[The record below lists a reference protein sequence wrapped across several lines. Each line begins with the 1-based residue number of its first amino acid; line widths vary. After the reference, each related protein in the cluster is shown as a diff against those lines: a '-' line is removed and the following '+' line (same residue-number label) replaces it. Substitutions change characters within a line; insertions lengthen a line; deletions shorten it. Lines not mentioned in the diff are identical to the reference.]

1 MEASLTCAVCLGV
14 FRQPVT
20 LPLCSHNFCKGCVRQ
35 CATPQSG
42 SVYVQSCSAPPNFTA
57 VTCPLCRKVSSL
69 PGGLAALP
77 VNTTLAEV
85 VRLMSLSDEAKKK
98 QTEAGAE
105 EVDMFSSGVRAGY
118 CPEHPEMR
126 LELFCRGCAEPCCG
140 KCVSLKHRG
149 FFHSVNLLDV
159 VLQEEKDILQK
170 NTNVVTAAFDKVQ
183 EALDLK
189 KRQLLDFIQETQSK
203 SIKWS
208 EVRKQMR
215 VHHMKKVGS
224 LLPEC
229 EKLVD
234 VSEPKTFLQAA
245 CDLNE
250 KMKSILDL
258 IESTNVNCE
267 DWLKSEHKCI
277 NVETVLEA
285 ISALEVTTL
294 SSNGSL
300 ANIKGN
306 FYFKTITRKWKPEI
320 VPNEKYCPI
329 QDNEL
334 YFLQGQMQ
342 KMVIRYI
349 SITKMPGYQHLSHEE
364 LRMKYYEGSVT
375 QENAVLSLPKVQ
387 RQNVISDADR
397 FQISIAGL
405 GGLKDTRLVR
415 QNAFDSGCTVG
426 GKQKTFPETSAR
438 TELGTAHE
446 MDRLSAC
453 MLKSPNNKS
462 FKVQHFGSLASGL
475 SSDTMVASEIK
486 FGNESISKNVL
497 PRFCIG
503 SSDITAI
510 TKPCKNGRLDIKL
523 KKAQTSLPTKVK
535 IKSVKTNI
543 TLTGKSL
550 DKLGNTYV
558 SSDPQMT
565 SPFCNP
571 FSLQPSP
578 KPANEVPEDMCS
590 EEFYDACSHPNS
602 DVEETPEQTS
612 TCNNKED
619 KSLTLQKKQH

>member
-159 VLQEEKDILQK
+159 VLQEEKLLFFSSLK
-170 NTNVVTAAFDKVQ
+170 NLR
-183 EALDLK
+183 EAN
-189 KRQLLDFIQETQSK
+189 
-203 SIKWS
+203 
-208 EVRKQMR
+208 
-215 VHHMKKVGS
+215 
-224 LLPEC
+224 
-229 EKLVD
+229 EKLNK
-234 VSEPKTFLQAA
+234 ETKENLEAA